1 MLPAVIISMLSVCV
15 TSRFWLI
22 VVSSISRN
30 GMVAA
35 EARADFHRASL
46 SILTEISFCSM

>member
-1 MLPAVIISMLSVCV
+1 MDSFALM
-15 TSRFWLI
+15 
-22 VVSSISRN
+22 VSSSASMN

-46 SILTEISFCSM
+46 SS